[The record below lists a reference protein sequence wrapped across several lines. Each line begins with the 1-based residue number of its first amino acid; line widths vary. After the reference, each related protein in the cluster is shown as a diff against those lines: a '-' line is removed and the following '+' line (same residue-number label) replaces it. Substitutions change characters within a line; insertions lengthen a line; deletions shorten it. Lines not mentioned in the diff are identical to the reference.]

1 MSLSPFSLHR
11 FSHSMVFRYCKYFF
25 PRNRIFREKE
35 LYYLFQVPT
44 TISVNIT
51 NLLINSKVIRN
62 LYFQCVYLTI
72 KNKVSFTRIT
82 GGTVHQ
88 AMSNLIHLACQ
99 QVRKNK
105 SIIECSQKSIGIQSI
120 FSNCFVERRSDFTS
134 EGDINGQGVK

>member
-1 MSLSPFSLHR
+1 MSLSPFSIDSRILW
-11 FSHSMVFRYCKYFF
+11 FF
-25 PRNRIFREKE
+25 VTANIFFQETGYLGRKG

-105 SIIECSQKSIGIQSI
+105 SIIECSQKSIGIKSI
-120 FSNCFVERRSDFTS
+120 FCNCFVERRIDFTS
-134 EGDINGQGVK
+134 DGDINGQGVK